1 MSALTGTRH
10 LVRLILRRD
19 RLLLPLWVL
28 VLAVLPM
35 TYAASYFELFPTAAE
50 RAAYLEGTARN
61 PSIVALLGPAYGDSI
76 GGLTAQRSGFLLL
89 IVALASLLTVIR
101 HTRTEEEAG
110 RRELLGGSVLGRHAG
125 LTAALLVTYAAG
137 LVLGLLTAAGLVS
150 TGLPVGGSL
159 AYGLVTVLTGVVFAT
174 LGGLAAQ
181 LTETAGGARGIGLAG
196 LGAAFGLRLAGDT
209 AGNAG
214 RAGCPRWAGVP
225 ASGRTRGSGGGCCC
239 CRWRPRCCSPRSR
252 TPSRS
257 AATWAPA
264 CCHPGSARR
273 LRPAHC
279 PVRSAWPGG
288 CTGGRSS
295 GGRSASA
302 CSG

>member
-1 MSALTGTRH
+1 MSTLTGTRH

-28 VLAVLPM
+28 ILAVLPM
-35 TYAASYFELFPTAAE
+35 TYAASFAGLFPTAAE

-110 RRELLGGSVLGRHAG
+110 RRELLGGNVLGRHAG
-125 LTAALLVTYAAG
+125 LTAALLVTYAAD
-137 LVLGLLTAAGLVS
+137 LLLGLLTAAGLVA

-181 LTETAGGARGIGLAG
+181 LTETAGGA
-196 LGAAFGLRLAGDT
+196 
-209 AGNAG
+209 
-214 RAGCPRWAGVP
+214 
-225 ASGRTRGSGGGCCC
+225 
-239 CRWRPRCCSPRSR
+239 
-252 TPSRS
+252 
-257 AATWAPA
+257 
-264 CCHPGSARR
+264 
-273 LRPAHC
+273 
-279 PVRSAWPGG
+279 
-288 CTGGRSS
+288 
-295 GGRSASA
+295 
-302 CSG
+302 